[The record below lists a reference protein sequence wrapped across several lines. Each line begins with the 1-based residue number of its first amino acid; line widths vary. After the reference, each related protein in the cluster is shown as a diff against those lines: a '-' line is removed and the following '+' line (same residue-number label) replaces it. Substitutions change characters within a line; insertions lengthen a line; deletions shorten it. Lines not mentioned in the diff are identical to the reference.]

1 MIQKVYFCVINTKSK
16 CPQRRRKRERPL
28 VIQIA
33 AAKAARRKG
42 EGMMKSETIFSG
54 RRAAPWLLG
63 ALLTLRFPL
72 LILGGTSAA
81 AAAVYL
87 VDT

>member
-1 MIQKVYFCVINTKSK
+1 
-16 CPQRRRKRERPL
+16 
-28 VIQIA
+28 
-33 AAKAARRKG
+33 
-42 EGMMKSETIFSG
+42 MMKSETIFSG